1 MGLDMNLTRRTMIY
15 ANWEQPNSV
24 KCIVTINNKDI
35 PIDSNAVSAIVEQCT
50 YWRKA
55 NAIHKWFVQ
64 NVQDGNDDCGDYYV
78 DDDKLRELLQVC
90 KEVMTYKEAVLAGNE
105 DARATVEEL
114 LPTQEGFFFGITTY
128 AEHYFE
134 DVEYTIDELLKI
146 LKENK
151 ERSEISKQ
159 PIYMYYHSS
168 W

>member
-15 ANWEQPNSV
+15 ANWEQPDSV
-24 KCIVTINNKDI
+24 KCIVTINNKNI
-35 PIDSNAVSAIVEQCT
+35 PIDSNAVSSIVEHCA

-55 NAIHKWFVQ
+55 NAIHHWFVQ

-78 DDDKLRELLQVC
+78 SNDKLKELLQVC

-105 DARATVEEL
+105 GAQDTVEEL
-114 LPTQEGFFFGITTY
+114 LPTQPGFFFGITDYT
-128 AEHYFE
+128 EHYFN
-134 DVEYTIDELLKI
+134 DIEYTIDELFKI

-151 ERSEISKQ
+151 ERSEISEQ